1 MTMQREALCRNADQ
15 ILFGQLMQRRQ
26 DKRGHTMS
34 QVEVNTRIN
43 GVDVQRM
50 AETLTLET
58 KSTISSDQRLQ
69 AAGKKEA
76 S

>member
-1 MTMQREALCRNADQ
+1 MTMQREALCRNADR
-15 ILFGQLMQRRQ
+15 ILFGQLQRRQ

-58 KSTISSDQRLQ
+58 KSTISHDQRLH